1 MEKELTTI
9 EKFQEF
15 LNYFE
20 GFEKKSRDLLSQSKT
35 NLGLKMWLYR
45 ELKDE
50 FCMRIYQYKSLI
62 QREEVTTESQSIR
75 QEITNSLKEIRSLII
90 EICNLPTPELE

>member
-1 MEKELTTI
+1 MTKELTTI

-20 GFEKKSRDLLSQSKT
+20 GFEKKFKNLLSTSKT
-35 NLGLKMWLYR
+35 NLGLKMWLYMK
-45 ELKDE
+45 LKDE
-50 FCMRIYQYKSLI
+50 FCERIYQYKSLI
-62 QREEVTTESQSIR
+62 QREEVTVESQPIR
-75 QEITNSLKEIRSLII
+75 QEIIGHLKEIRSLII

>member
-1 MEKELTTI
+1 MEKELSSI

-15 LNYFE
+15 LDYFE
-20 GFEKKSRDLLSQSKT
+20 GFKKKSQDLLSQSKT
-35 NLGLKMWLYR
+35 NLGLKMWLYK
-45 ELKDE
+45 ELRDE

-62 QREEVTTESQSIR
+62 QREEITAESQPIR
-75 QEITNSLKEIRSLII
+75 QEIIGHLREIKSLII